1 MLLGSS
7 GLLFFVLDSLSRCRA
22 YWKYI
27 EEIVSPEN
35 NEEVY
40 SLPKRFWTYIKHK
53 KSDKSGVAPLRK
65 NGRLEIDPINK
76 ANKNEQFQSVFS
88 PSTNINREEFYNQNY
103 MADSQEDY
111 PDSGD
116 INITNTGVEKLI
128 KNLNPHK
135 AAGPDNIRPMVLKE
149 LASEIS
155 PILSIIYN
163 VSIKAG
169 EIPDDWR
176 SAVITPAF
184 KKGQKYILA
193 NYRPISLAC
202 ICCKVIEHIVTS
214 HIMRHAERNNILY
227 PLQHGFRSKRSCET
241 QLLECLDKR
250 SYNELREWKADRPT
264 NPRLL
269 ESL

>member
-1 MLLGSS
+1 
-7 GLLFFVLDSLSRCRA
+7 
-22 YWKYI
+22 
-27 EEIVSPEN
+27 
-35 NEEVY
+35 
-40 SLPKRFWTYIKHK
+40 
-53 KSDKSGVAPLRK
+53 
-65 NGRLEIDPINK
+65 
-76 ANKNEQFQSVFS
+76 
-88 PSTNINREEFYNQNY
+88 

-116 INITNTGVEKLI
+116 INVTNTGVEKLL
-128 KNLNPHK
+128 KNINPHK
-135 AAGPDNIRPMVLKE
+135 AAGPDKIGPMVPKQ
-149 LASEIS
+149 LACEIS
-155 PILSIIYN
+155 HILTIIY
-163 VSIKAG
+163 SISMTAG
-169 EIPDDWR
+169 EIPDDCR
-176 SAVITPAF
+176 TAVTTPAF
-184 KKGQKYILA
+184 RKGLKYVPAI
-193 NYRPISLAC
+193 YRPISLAC